1 MKKYI
6 VLLLL
11 LVSNISLLHAEEPL
25 KINVEALCW
34 DSRDIFNGKFSST
47 HARRERFT
55 ITISSNA
62 LYQSKDA
69 VQDNTGGYVNIP
81 EDKYYLKI
89 DKDIYRLKGGVERSK
104 KANINQFISHIY
116 NGSQKVINTEE
127 LYTLKKSKNLQFI
140 QKINLE
146 YKSNNTTNIL
156 DVYFDEISF
165 TKEYQKC
172 EDQVQQSKE
181 KFYRESLY
189 LLLFVF
195 GILYLL
201 RRKLTKR

>member
-11 LVSNISLLHAEEPL
+11 LVSNISLLYAKEPL
-25 KINVEALCW
+25 KINVEALCS
-34 DSRDIFNGKFSST
+34 DDRDIFNGKFSST
-47 HARRERFT
+47 NSRRERFT

-62 LYQSKDA
+62 LYQSKHA

-89 DKDIYRLKGGVERSK
+89 DKDIYRLKGGVKRSK